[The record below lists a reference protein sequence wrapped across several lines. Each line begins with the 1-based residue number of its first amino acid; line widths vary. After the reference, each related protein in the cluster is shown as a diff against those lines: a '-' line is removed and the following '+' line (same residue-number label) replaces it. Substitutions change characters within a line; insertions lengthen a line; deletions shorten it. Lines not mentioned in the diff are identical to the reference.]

1 MFCFWRFFN
10 NFLELLKGCRWAGR
24 EAMGNTHP
32 RCKAASLEVWVTVC
46 FSGVRLMNISEHFD
60 SFCLS

>member
-1 MFCFWRFFN
+1 MDVMEIRLKVCSCFDFTFFQIISW
-10 NFLELLKGCRWAGR
+10 NFLKGCRWAGR

-46 FSGVRLMNISEHFD
+46 FS
-60 SFCLS
+60 